1 MAVSD
6 LGFFHANALPA
17 ECLKEGIKMSFFGK
31 LWAMVRGIFI
41 RAGDDLVSSS
51 PDAIKATYATAI
63 DEAKKRYKEMERAVA
78 LLARERERTEISV
91 QQMDKEEAELR
102 RKLEGALAA
111 AEAEPSSQAHREA
124 GTRYLSRITEIGE
137 RRANLATELEG
148 QARKVDEYK
157 ARLRS
162 FTDEIDRL
170 KREQGEMIAEFVSN
184 QQVIQLEDR
193 LKGLGEAAVDESI
206 VAIRDKVANLRAQ
219 AKIATEM
226 GGATLQAQDFTY
238 EQIGAER
245 EAQSRF
251 DELLKARAA
260 QKAGVADKE
269 RDLG

>member
-1 MAVSD
+1 M
-6 LGFFHANALPA
+6 G
-17 ECLKEGIKMSFFGK
+17 FFGK
-31 LWAMVRGIFI
+31 FWAMVRGIFI

-78 LLARERERTEISV
+78 LLARERERTEMSLKEL
-91 QQMDKEEAELR
+91 DKEEEELR

-111 AEAEPSSQAHREA
+111 AEAEPDNSSHREA
-124 GTRYLSRITEIGE
+124 GTRYLTRIKEIDE
-137 RRANLATELEG
+137 RQEALTKDLDAQSG
-148 QARKVDEYK
+148 KVEEYK
-157 ARLRS
+157 VRLRS
-162 FTDEIDRL
+162 FTDEIEKL
-170 KREQGEMIAEFVSN
+170 KREQGEMVAEFVSN

-193 LKGLGEAAVDESI
+193 LKGLGESAVDESV
-206 VAIRDKVANLRAQ
+206 VAIREKVANLRAQ

-226 GGATLQAQDFTY
+226 GGATVQAQDRAY
-238 EQIGAER
+238 ESLGAER

-260 QKAGVADKE
+260 QKVGVSDKE

>member
-1 MAVSD
+1 M
-6 LGFFHANALPA
+6 G
-17 ECLKEGIKMSFFGK
+17 FFGK
-31 LWAMVRGIFI
+31 LWAVIRGVFI

-78 LLARERERTEISV
+78 LLARERERTEMSLKEL
-91 QQMDKEEAELR
+91 DNEEAELQ

-111 AEAEPSSQAHREA
+111 AEADPNNSSHREA
-124 GTRYLSRITEIGE
+124 GTRYLSRIKEIDE
-137 RRANLATELEG
+137 RQAGLATELEG

-157 ARLRS
+157 VRLRS
-162 FTDEIDRL
+162 FTDEIDKL
-170 KREQGEMIAEFVSN
+170 KREQGEMVAEFVSN

-193 LKGLGEAAVDESI
+193 LKGLGESAVDESV

-226 GGATLQAQDFTY
+226 GGATLQSQDSTY
-238 EQIGAER
+238 EKLGAER

-251 DELLKARAA
+251 DELLKVRAA

>member
-1 MAVSD
+1 M
-6 LGFFHANALPA
+6 G
-17 ECLKEGIKMSFFGK
+17 FFGK

-41 RAGDDLVSSS
+41 RAGDELVSSS

-78 LLARERERTEISV
+78 LLARERERTEMSLKDL
-91 QQMDKEEAELR
+91 DKEEAELR

-111 AEAEPSSQAHREA
+111 AEAEPNDPSHREA
-124 GTRYLSRITEIGE
+124 GTRYLSRIKEIDE
-137 RRANLATELEG
+137 R
-148 QARKVDEYK
+148 QAVLTQDLDAQSGKVEEYK
-157 ARLRS
+157 IRLRS
-162 FTDEIDRL
+162 FTDEIDKL
-170 KREQGEMIAEFVSN
+170 KREQGEMVAEFVSN

-193 LKGLGEAAVDESI
+193 LKGLGESAVDESV
-206 VAIRDKVANLRAQ
+206 VAIREKVANLRAQ

-226 GGATLQAQDFTY
+226 GGATVHAQDRAY
-238 EQIGAER
+238 ENLGAER

-260 QKAGVADKE
+260 QKVGVSDKE